1 MIFLTL
7 LIILI
12 FSVSSISAQ
21 SIDDIEEN
29 NLKDN
34 KVLKSSESTAKLSA
48 SATSKNTTKTNTK
61 TTNTTKTTAK
71 QNTTKTNTKAANTTK
86 TTKTTTKTTNATKE
100 NKTTVNLKTLTKTSS
115 NFINYTEKNGKFPK
129 VKISNKNYTDTE
141 YLYLISKAVENS
153 SKSKIEIKKNL
164 VKPYTN
170 TNSKAIKGT
179 LNKSEYV
186 KLAGKTRKF
195 IEKNQRAPNW
205 VSSSKGKIPFKQ
217 VILVYSKC
225 LDYYNKNNKLPSSVK
240 LDGLDLDSIKNKIN
254 QKSNK
259 TVKTTNT
266 TKTNKTTS
274 KTSNSTK
281 KTSNTTKTTNKT
293 SKTGS
298 TSKTNTTKVTK
309 NNNTTINN
317 SNNNISL
324 IQISINYVNNLL
336 NNILDR
342 LDPSKYVLDVSTTDE
357 GALKLNTSKVNVD
370 LNGKSSVNVKLSA
383 NNSKTSK
390 NSAKT
395 STTTK
400 KTTSK
405 TTNAT
410 KASTKTTAK
419 TNKTTTKKTT
429 SASKNKSTSNKS
441 VLSSLKKYL
450 NQTKNCQ
457 VNNKLIKELTKKLT
471 SSSKTEYQK
480 ANKVFQ
486 WVRDNIGY
494 SKYSNTRKGAVKT
507 LKSKYG
513 NCVDQTHLLIA
524 LSRAAGVPARYVNG
538 GNCKFTTGYVGG
550 HVWAQMYIGKKW
562 VVADTTSTRN
572 TLGKIRNWN
581 TKNYKFLG
589 TYSAINF

>member
-1 MIFLTL
+1 M
-7 LIILI
+7 
-12 FSVSSISAQ
+12 
-21 SIDDIEEN
+21 
-29 NLKDN
+29 
-34 KVLKSSESTAKLSA
+34 
-48 SATSKNTTKTNTK
+48 
-61 TTNTTKTTAK
+61 
-71 QNTTKTNTKAANTTK
+71 
-86 TTKTTTKTTNATKE
+86 
-100 NKTTVNLKTLTKTSS
+100 
-115 NFINYTEKNGKFPK
+115 
-129 VKISNKNYTDTE
+129 
-141 YLYLISKAVENS
+141 
-153 SKSKIEIKKNL
+153 
-164 VKPYTN
+164 
-170 TNSKAIKGT
+170 
-179 LNKSEYV
+179 NKSEYV
-186 KLAGKTRKF
+186 KLAGRTRVF

-205 VSSSKGKIPFKQ
+205 VNSSKGKIPFKQ

-225 LDYYNKNNKLPSSVK
+225 LDYYNQNNKLPSSVK

-281 KTSNTTKTTNKT
+281 KTSNSTKTTNKT
-293 SKTGS
+293 SS
-298 TSKTNTTKVTK
+298 TSKTNATKVTK
-309 NNNTTINN
+309 INNTTINN

-324 IQISINYVNNLL
+324 IQISINYVNNIL

-342 LDPSKYVLDVSTTDE
+342 LDPSKYVLDIGTTDE

-370 LNGKSSVNVKLSA
+370 VNGKSSVNVKLSA
-383 NNSKTSK
+383 NNSKTTK

-405 TTNAT
+405 TTNTT
-410 KASTKTTAK
+410 KTSTKTTAK

-429 SASKNKSTSNKS
+429 SASKNTTKSTSNKS
-441 VLSSLKKYL
+441 VLNSLKKYL

-480 ANKVFQ
+480 ANSVFK

-507 LKSKYG
+507 LKSRYG

-538 GNCKFTTGYVGG
+538 GNCKFTSGYVGG

-562 VVADTTSTRN
+562 VVADTTGSKN
-572 TLGKIRNWN
+572 TLGKIKNWN
-581 TKNYKFLG
+581 TKNYRFLG

>member
-1 MIFLTL
+1 MKKTIFLTL
-7 LIILI
+7 FIILI
-12 FSVSSISAQ
+12 FSIGSISAQ
-21 SIDDIEEN
+21 SLDDIEDN
-29 NLKDN
+29 DLSDN
-34 KVLKSSESTAKLSA
+34 KVLKSSGSTAKLSA
-48 SATSKNTTKTNTK
+48 SATSKNTTKQNTTKTSTKTANTTKNTK
-61 TTNTTKTTAK
+61 TTNAS
-71 QNTTKTNTKAANTTK
+71 
-86 TTKTTTKTTNATKE
+86 KE
-100 NKTTVNLKTLTKTSS
+100 NKTTINLKTLTKTSS
-115 NFINYTEKNGKFPK
+115 SFINYTEKNGKFPK

-141 YLYLISKAVENS
+141 YLYLISKAVENT

-164 VKPYTN
+164 VKPYSN

-186 KLAGKTRKF
+186 KLAGRTRVF

-205 VSSSKGKIPFKQ
+205 VNSSKGKIPFKQ

-225 LDYYNKNNKLPSSVK
+225 LDYYNQNNKLPSSVK

-281 KTSNTTKTTNKT
+281 KTSNSTKTTNKT
-293 SKTGS
+293 SS
-298 TSKTNTTKVTK
+298 TSKTNATKVTK
-309 NNNTTINN
+309 INNTTINN

-324 IQISINYVNNLL
+324 IQISINYVNNIL

-342 LDPSKYVLDVSTTDE
+342 LDPSKYVLDIGTTDE

-370 LNGKSSVNVKLSA
+370 VNGKSSVNVKLSA
-383 NNSKTSK
+383 NNSKTTK

-400 KTTSK
+400 KTTS
-405 TTNAT
+405 
-410 KASTKTTAK
+410 
-419 TNKTTTKKTT
+419 
-429 SASKNKSTSNKS
+429 ASKNTTKSTSNKS
-441 VLSSLKKYL
+441 VLNSLKKYL

-480 ANKVFQ
+480 ANSVFK

-507 LKSKYG
+507 LKSRYG

-538 GNCKFTTGYVGG
+538 GNCKFTSGYVGG

-562 VVADTTSTRN
+562 VVADTTGSKN
-572 TLGKIRNWN
+572 TLGKIKNWN
-581 TKNYKFLG
+581 TKNYRFLG